1 MKKIYLTPELL
12 VVKIQTSGMLAVS
25 GFNDGIDDAI
35 NGDGGDA
42 LAREF
47 DELDE
52 IEDVEEEYDDFS
64 DL

>member
-1 MKKIYLTPELL
+1 M
-12 VVKIQTSGMLAVS
+12 VKIQTSGMLAVS

-47 DELDE
+47 DEFDE
-52 IEDVEEEYDDFS
+52 IEDVEEEYDDYG

>member
-1 MKKIYLTPELL
+1 MTPELL

-25 GFNDGIDDAI
+25 GFNDGIDDTI

-42 LAREF
+42 LSREF
-47 DELDE
+47 DEFDE
-52 IEDVEEEYDDFS
+52 IEDEEEYDDYG

>member
-25 GFNDGIDDAI
+25 GFNDGIDDEI
-35 NGDGGDA
+35 YGDGGDA

-47 DELDE
+47 DEFDE
-52 IEDVEEEYDDFS
+52 TEDEEEYDDYG

>member
-25 GFNDGIDDAI
+25 GFNEGLDEVAG
-35 NGDGGDA
+35 NGSDA
-42 LAREF
+42 LTREF

-52 IEDVEEEYDDFS
+52 IEDVEEYDDYAE
-64 DL
+64 L

>member
-25 GFNDGIDDAI
+25 GFNDGIDDAL

-42 LAREF
+42 LSREF
-47 DELDE
+47 DEFDE
-52 IEDVEEEYDDFS
+52 IEDEEEYDDYA

>member
-25 GFNDGIDDAI
+25 GFNDGIDDEI
-35 NGDGGDA
+35 YGDGSDA
-42 LAREF
+42 LSREF
-47 DELDE
+47 EELDE
-52 IEDVEEEYDDFS
+52 LEDVEEEYDDYG